1 MPAYYSPFTLMPS
14 SSLTKSTVV
23 IMAIASGLAVG
34 SNYLIQPLIVDISR
48 YFSLSPAFAGYFVT
62 LSQIAY
68 ALGLIFIVPLSDLL
82 NNRRCVAVLFV
93 CTALSMFLASLAPKL
108 SVLLLGLAGLGLFC
122 VAAMILVPYAATLA
136 APEVRSKTVG
146 NVMTGLLAGILLA
159 RTISGAIAQ
168 YFGWRAV
175 FFIIGLTMLIMA
187 FVLLK
192 ALPDSKP
199 SAKQSYFSILLSVW
213 KLQLHDKVLRTR
225 SILGA
230 INFGLF
236 SIFWTS
242 ITLLLS
248 HTPYHYS
255 VGTIGLFGLLGA
267 CGVLGANLTGRLAK
281 RSRWTFITLTCTFG
295 HILAWG
301 FLFLGST
308 HLWALII
315 GIILLD
321 FLASAVHIC
330 NQTIIYRLE
339 DAPRG
344 RITAGYMTLYF
355 IGGVIGSSLSAYA
368 YGVGG
373 WKTVCFYGA
382 ICACVMFLIAIF
394 TRRVTD

>member
-1 MPAYYSPFTLMPS
+1 MPAYYLPFTLMPS

-108 SVLLLGLAGLGLFC
+108 SVLLLGLAGSGLFC

-255 VGTIGLFGLLGA
+255 VGTIGLFGLRRLRRFGRKPYRTSCQTQPVDLHYPHLHFWAHSRLGIFISGQHA
-267 CGVLGANLTGRLAK
+267 FMGADYRHYSLRFSRL
-281 RSRWTFITLTCTFG
+281 CC
-295 HILAWG
+295 
-301 FLFLGST
+301 T
-308 HLWALII
+308 HLQPNHYLPPRRCAARTHYCWLHDAL
-315 GIILLD
+315 
-321 FLASAVHIC
+321 FH
-330 NQTIIYRLE
+330 
-339 DAPRG
+339 
-344 RITAGYMTLYF
+344 
-355 IGGVIGSSLSAYA
+355 
-368 YGVGG
+368 
-373 WKTVCFYGA
+373 W
-382 ICACVMFLIAIF
+382 
-394 TRRVTD
+394 RRHWV